1 MFVTNKLKIIF
12 IFLGFGLIILLLNS
26 NSPFGFR
33 VGEKE
38 EDYEQKVF
46 LKESTLDEDKNKIKL
61 FYNEIFK
68 NEYKVF
74 SQSKED
80 GVIMKLLEFINKT
93 RNGFYVEFGTQQG
106 LECNT
111 RNLRENYAWKGLLM
125 DGLYENLSINL
136 HKEPILHSNILE
148 LFEKYKIEKDFDLLS
163 EDTDYA
169 DYWIVEKILTKYR
182 PKILVHEVNQ
192 QGPELCVTVPKPD
205 KLTFW
210 DGTSFHG
217 ANVCAFWCLAKQFDY
232 TMVYCET
239 RGVDCFW
246 MRNDLLK
253 DYLKIDI
260 SIIQNTL
267 VPDFLFKKLNF
278 SYPST
283 NKQWHQ
289 IKC

>member
-26 NSPFGFR
+26 NSHFEFR

-46 LKESTLDEDKNKIKL
+46 LKESTLDEDKSKIKL

>member
-12 IFLGFGLIILLLNS
+12 IFLGLGLIILLLNS
-26 NSPFGFR
+26 NTHFGFR
-33 VGEKE
+33 VNENE
-38 EDYEQKVF
+38 EDYERKVF
-46 LKESTLDEDKNKIKL
+46 LKESTLDEDKNRIKL
-61 FYNEIFK
+61 FYNEIFN
-68 NEYKVF
+68 NEYKIF

-148 LFEKYKIEKDFDLLS
+148 LFEKYKIDKDFDLLS

-182 PKILVHEVNQ
+182 PKIVVHEVNQ

-210 DGTSFHG
+210 DGTNFHG

-260 SIIQNTL
+260 NIIQNTL

>member
-26 NSPFGFR
+26 NSHFEFR

>member
-1 MFVTNKLKIIF
+1 M
-12 IFLGFGLIILLLNS
+12 
-26 NSPFGFR
+26 
-33 VGEKE
+33 GEKE
-38 EDYEQKVF
+38 EDYERKVF
-46 LKESTLDEDKNKIKL
+46 LKESTLDEDKNRIKL
-61 FYNEIFK
+61 FYNEIFN

-148 LFEKYKIEKDFDLLS
+148 LFEKYKIDKDFDLLS

-169 DYWIVEKILTKYR
+169 DYWIFEKILTKYR
-182 PKILVHEVNQ
+182 PKIVVHEVNQ

-210 DGTSFHG
+210 DGTNFHG
-217 ANVCAFWCLAKQFDY
+217 ANVCAFWCLAKLFDY

-260 SIIQNTL
+260 NIIQNTL